1 MKRLKKISW
10 IIFIALMI
18 VLALNYQVIF
28 DFIKGTIYAPSLEM
42 TEVRESLDLN
52 SRGEFLFNASM
63 PVLNNE
69 VETILGCYTEQKI
82 YVYDIKDKELDGVVE
97 LTAAHELLHAV
108 YDRMSIRER
117 DELREVLERVYNE
130 NLEVLKDE
138 VSAYDSA
145 EQLEEMYVRIGTEV
159 KSIPEELESN
169 YAKIFNNRK
178 AIVGFYEK
186 YNGVFKKYEEELK
199 NLETR
204 LKEIN
209 AELDGKSGEYSNR
222 VNALNNSIDAFN
234 DCANTIGCFKSDT
247 EFYNKREEL
256 LSEKRWVEGLYNEIE
271 SLINQY
277 NNNVEKYN
285 ENVFKIDRI
294 QDIINSHIKINDIN

>member
-1 MKRLKKISW
+1 
-10 IIFIALMI
+10 MI

-69 VETILGCYTEQKI
+69 EDFNENCHSYDEVETILGCYTEQKI
-82 YVYDIKDKELDGVVE
+82 YVYDIKDKELDGIVE

-169 YAKIFNNRK
+169 YARIFNNRK